1 MYKSK
6 YLFSKVERFR
16 EFQFDAVLLFDYDD
30 IRYATILYFGWC
42 MYWQYDVARL
52 YLFTIIPFF

>member
-1 MYKSK
+1 MYKSI

-30 IRYATILYFGWC
+30 IRYAIILLFGWC
-42 MYWQYDVARL
+42 MYWQYVVARL
-52 YLFTIIPFF
+52 YLFTIIP